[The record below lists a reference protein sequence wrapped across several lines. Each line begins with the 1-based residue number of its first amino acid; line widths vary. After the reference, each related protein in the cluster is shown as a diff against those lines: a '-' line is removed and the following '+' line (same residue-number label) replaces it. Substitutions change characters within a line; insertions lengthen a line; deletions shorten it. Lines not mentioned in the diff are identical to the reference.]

1 MKFLQMTVPRDQGV
15 SMTKPLDSGSARHL
29 SQLVI
34 DSDSQDIER
43 TRAQKAYRLNVL
55 QIPTLRLLGL
65 SLLGIG
71 ALLHNLF
78 LREPFSW
85 ASFVQL
91 ATILILYP
99 LCSWLTLYLFF
110 ARVKTFN
117 LGCFSSCSIYSSMC

>member
-1 MKFLQMTVPRDQGV
+1 MDQGV

-34 DSDSQDIER
+34 DSAPQDVER

-55 QIPTLRLLGL
+55 QIPTLRLLGF

-78 LREPFSW
+78 LHEPFS
-85 ASFVQL
+85 
-91 ATILILYP
+91 
-99 LCSWLTLYLFF
+99 
-110 ARVKTFN
+110 
-117 LGCFSSCSIYSSMC
+117 